1 MLATCIRQGIV
12 VLFIALIGGAW
23 VAEACAGSLSRRSN
37 VPTNALYR
45 RQQGTGRGNSN
56 KNKNRNKGTN
66 GNKGRGG
73 RVATAAAPAGL
84 NMTLAESVTGNLNV
98 DRMVQFLETFVGSF
112 NTRFAFSDDGVR
124 ASDFLAQQL
133 RTITNGRD
141 DITVEQVAITPD
153 VSPALANLQKNV
165 VVRFAGSVNANGPL
179 TILGAHMDSINMP
192 RRPGDEKA
200 AADKEGNRPFPFNG
214 QQPPDCP
221 LSPGAV
227 IETFADFR
235 DCFFGD
241 FPDLP
246 NEFVEAVRDLPAPGA
261 DDDASGVAISVET
274 LRALVDS
281 GFRPNNPLEFHFY
294 AAEEVG
300 LKGSRSISRA
310 MKAAGTPVRAMLQL
324 DMEGAIQGGGI
335 ATVNVENAAGTALK
349 DELFGLAPVFAQSLR
364 MIQDSCGDIDCSD
377 QMAFVRDGFPAAY
390 IFGME
395 DLPSKYSVLL
405 VFSFGNDLA
414 AWLTSNST
422 LFYQPADF
430 YHTPDDTV
438 EVMLAQPGAR
448 THLGDIA
455 RLATT
460 FLLLKDGQAN

>member
-1 MLATCIRQGIV
+1 
-12 VLFIALIGGAW
+12 
-23 VAEACAGSLSRRSN
+23 
-37 VPTNALYR
+37 
-45 RQQGTGRGNSN
+45 
-56 KNKNRNKGTN
+56 
-66 GNKGRGG
+66 
-73 RVATAAAPAGL
+73 
-84 NMTLAESVTGNLNV
+84 MTLAQSVTDNLNTE
-98 DRMVQFLETFVGSF
+98 RMVQFLDTFVGSF
-112 NTRFAFSDDGVR
+112 NTRFAYSDDGVR

-192 RRPGDEKA
+192 RQPGDEQGT
-200 AADKEGNRPFPFNG
+200 ADKEGNLLFPFNG
-214 QQPPDCP
+214 QQPPNCP
-221 LSPGAV
+221 RFQDV
-227 IETFADFR
+227 IIETFAEFR
-235 DCFFGD
+235 NCFFGD

-274 LRALVDS
+274 LRAFVDS

-294 AAEEVG
+294 AAEEIG
-300 LKGSRSISRA
+300 LKGSRSIART
-310 MKAAGTPVRAMLQL
+310 MRAAGTPVRAMFQL

-335 ATVNVENAAGTALK
+335 ATVNVENGAGTALK
-349 DELFGLAPVFAQSLR
+349 DELFGLAPVFAQSLT

-377 QMAFVRDGFPAAY
+377 QMAFVREGFPAAY
-390 IFGME
+390 IFGMQN
-395 DLPSKYSVLL
+395 LPTASIS
-405 VFSFGNDLA
+405 S
-414 AWLTSNST
+414 ST
-422 LFYQPADF
+422 RTTDF

-438 EVMLAQPGAR
+438 EAMLAQPGAR
-448 THLGDIA
+448 THLSDIA

-460 FLLLKDGQAN
+460 FLLLKDGQDN